1 MYCHVN
7 VKTGSRGTGQSAAA
21 KYDYISRAGKYE
33 AACQDEV
40 VHLESGCM
48 PAFASSDARLY
59 WAAADSH
66 ERSNGRLFRSL
77 TAALPNSLDFAGRL
91 DLARSFAAHV
101 TAGELPYTL
110 VLHAGL
116 SKVAGKPD
124 NPHLHLVFSE
134 RVNDGVDR
142 AAEQWFRRAAPK
154 GGDPAAGGA
163 KKSERTKPRAWLE
176 ETRQAWA
183 AEMNVAFDRA
193 GVSDRV
199 TSESHATQ
207 LARAREAG
215 DAAEEER
222 LLLNPPSAH
231 IGPAA
236 KHRWEDR
243 SPGTPELKPDRVV
256 EHEEVSA
263 AAREARSAYARDAA
277 EAAEAR
283 RRVEVL
289 DAELAA
295 LEAEQRRADAA
306 ARHRQ
311 EAAARREA
319 EQRRAKEA
327 AARREAEQRRQ
338 EAAARREAD
347 QRRDDA
353 EWEEKR
359 KARETA
365 LRRLPRGVELYLAHL
380 ADLDPKWNVNGN
392 EDTTRGNVDAALAA
406 AESDDTRLGR
416 LRDVLSDEA
425 ADARYREEFDRAGRF
440 TTADI
445 DRALA
450 AAERDRE
457 ERRQAEAAQRKR
469 RAATGR
475 RVSRLERLFDAPGG
489 SEAFFAALDE
499 QNPSWRRTGTRPSDI
514 DRALDVAE
522 RARDAD
528 EPPPWRHR
536 LVLEAERAFPG
547 AASTAWRDAG
557 AGFSRST
564 ETGRRAGSVSQ
575 TLSDRARARA
585 LAAERPEPPASRGLV
600 KRLFE
605 WLRERVQK
613 MLGRFRPSRAAH
625 HQDRSRGGDVEAAWS
640 VAAERA
646 GRGWRQAGMLIT
658 AAQAAA
664 RAWGDIPLA
673 TDTIV
678 SVAESIRARPAT
690 SAAQRAVLE
699 QINWKTAPVVGRSTE
714 EVGLRGRCLG
724 ERKAAAD
731 ERHQQALGEWSALPR
746 RRRWITRKP
755 ERERPGL
762 PSQREV
768 AAARDELV
776 GVVRAAM
783 VTELER
789 VVPRPRPP
797 LAPARTPPAET
808 VRRHDAPSPPSRVP
822 RSDGEIERPAE
833 EKRPAPVPPRDTS
846 SRPAPAT
853 SPPGRRPPRRDR
865 GHEPSF

>member
-7 VKTGSRGTGQSAAA
+7 VKTGSRGSGQSAAA

-48 PAFASSDARLY
+48 PSFASSDARLY
-59 WAAADSH
+59 WAAADCH

-91 DLARSFAAHV
+91 DLARSFASHV

-110 VLHAGL
+110 AVHAGH
-116 SKVAGKPD
+116 SKRAGVAD

-134 RVNDGVDR
+134 RVNDGVER
-142 AAEQWFRRAAPK
+142 AAELWFRRAAPK

-163 KKSERTKPRAWLE
+163 KKSERTKPKAWLE
-176 ETRQAWA
+176 ETREAWA

-193 GVSDRV
+193 GVTDRV

-222 LLLNPPSAH
+222 LLLNPPSVH

-243 SPGTPELKPDRVV
+243 SSGTPELKPDRVV
-256 EHEEVSA
+256 EYEEASA
-263 AAREARSAYARDAA
+263 AAREARAAHARDAA
-277 EAAEAR
+277 EAAEGR
-283 RRVEVL
+283 RRLEVL

-295 LEAEQRRADAA
+295 LEAEQRRA
-306 ARHRQ
+306 

-319 EQRRAKEA
+319 T
-327 AARREAEQRRQ
+327 ARREAERARA
-338 EAAARREAD
+338 EAQWAKRE
-347 QRRDDA
+347 
-353 EWEEKR
+353 EER
-359 KARETA
+359 KARRTA
-365 LRRLPRGVELYLAHL
+365 LVRLPGGVELYLANL
-380 ADLDPKWNVNGN
+380 ADLDPKWNADGN
-392 EDTTRGNVDAALAA
+392 DATTGGNIDAALDA

-425 ADARYREEFDRAGRF
+425 ADARFRRELGRRGGRF
-440 TTADI
+440 GTADL
-445 DRALA
+445 DDALA

-469 RAATGR
+469 AATGR

-489 SEAFFAALDE
+489 GEAFFAALDA

-522 RARDAD
+522 HGRDPD
-528 EPPPWRHR
+528 EPPAWRHR

-557 AGFSRST
+557 AGFNRST
-564 ETGRRAGSVSQ
+564 DIGRQAGSVSQ
-575 TLSDRARARA
+575 TLSDRARARG

-600 KRLFE
+600 KRLFD

-613 MLGRFRPSRAAH
+613 MLRRLRPSKAAH
-625 HQDRSRGGDVEAAWS
+625 HQDRSAGGHVEPAGAA
-640 VAAERA
+640 AAEREPAERDLA
-646 GRGWRQAGMLIT
+646 GQLIT
-658 AAQAAA
+658 AASTAA
-664 RAWGDIPLA
+664 RQWGNITPA
-673 TDTIV
+673 TDTLI
-678 SVAESIRARPAT
+678 AAAASIGTRPGTLA
-690 SAAQRAVLE
+690 SQRAVLE
-699 QINWKTAPVVGRSTE
+699 QINWETAPSVGRSTE
-714 EVGLRGRCLG
+714 AGGLRHRCLV
-724 ERKAAAD
+724 EKRAAAD
-731 ERHQQALGEWSALPR
+731 ERHRQALDEWSALPR
-746 RRRWITRKP
+746 RRRWMTRKP
-755 ERERPGL
+755 ERERPAP
-762 PSQREV
+762 PSRQEV
-768 AAARDELV
+768 AAARGELF

-783 VTELER
+783 AAELER
-789 VVPRPRPP
+789 VMPRRRPP
-797 LAPARTPPAET
+797 SALARTPPAET
-808 VRRHDAPSPPSRVP
+808 MRRHDAPSPPSRAP
-822 RSDGEIERPAE
+822 LRSDGEVERPAE
-833 EKRPAPVPPRDTS
+833 GKRPVRVPSGDTS
-846 SRPAPAT
+846 SRPAPAA
-853 SPPGRRPPRRDR
+853 SPPGRLPRRDR

>member
-21 KYDYISRAGKYE
+21 KYDYISRVGKYE

-48 PAFASSDARLY
+48 PAFAASDARLY
-59 WAAADSH
+59 WAAADCH

-116 SKVAGKPD
+116 SKMAGKPD

-134 RVNDGVDR
+134 RVNDGVER
-142 AAEQWFRRAAPK
+142 AAERWFRRAAPK

-163 KKSERTKPRAWLE
+163 KKSERTKPKAWLE
-176 ETRQAWA
+176 ETREAWA
-183 AEMNVAFDRA
+183 AEMNQAFDRA

-215 DAAEEER
+215 DAAAEER

-243 SPGTPELKPDRVV
+243 SSGTAELKPDRVV
-256 EHEEVSA
+256 EYEEASA
-263 AAREARSAYARDAA
+263 AAREARSAHARDAA
-277 EAAEAR
+277 EAAEGR
-283 RRVEVL
+283 RRLEVL
-289 DAELAA
+289 DAEIAA
-295 LEAEQRRADAA
+295 MEAEQRRAEAA
-306 ARHRQ
+306 AQR
-311 EAAARREA
+311 EATARREA
-319 EQRRAKEA
+319 ERARAEA
-327 AARREAEQRRQ
+327 QWAKRE
-338 EAAARREAD
+338 
-347 QRRDDA
+347 
-353 EWEEKR
+353 EER
-359 KARETA
+359 KARRTA
-365 LRRLPRGVELYLAHL
+365 LVRLPGGVELFLANL
-380 ADLDPKWNVNGN
+380 ADLDPTWNVDGN
-392 EDTTRGNVDAALAA
+392 DATTGGNIDAALDA

-425 ADARYREEFDRAGRF
+425 ADARFRRELGRRGGRF
-440 TTADI
+440 GTADLE
-445 DRALA
+445 DALA
-450 AAERDRE
+450 TAERDRE
-457 ERRQAEAAQRKR
+457 ERRQAEAAERKR

-475 RVSRLERLFDAPGG
+475 RSRLERLFDGPGG
-489 SEAFFAALDE
+489 SEAFFAALDA

-522 RARDAD
+522 NDRDPD
-528 EPPPWRHR
+528 PDQPPPWRHR

-557 AGFSRST
+557 AGFNRST
-564 ETGRRAGSVSQ
+564 DIGRQAGSVSQ

-600 KRLFE
+600 KRLFA

-613 MLGRFRPSRAAH
+613 MLRRLRPSRAAH
-625 HQDRSRGGDVEAAWS
+625 HQDRSAGGYIEAARA
-640 VAAERA
+640 VAAEREPAERDLA
-646 GRGWRQAGMLIT
+646 GQLIAAAST
-658 AAQAAA
+658 AARQ
-664 RAWGDIPLA
+664 WGHTTPA
-673 TDTIV
+673 TDTLIAAAA
-678 SVAESIRARPAT
+678 SVGARPGT
-690 SAAQRAVLE
+690 PVSQRAVLE
-699 QINWKTAPVVGRSTE
+699 QINWETAPPVGRSTE
-714 EVGLRGRCLG
+714 ADGLRGRCRG
-724 ERKAAAD
+724 EKDAAAD
-731 ERHQQALGEWSALPR
+731 ERHRQALDEWSALPR
-746 RRRWITRKP
+746 RRRWFAPRP
-755 ERERPGL
+755 ERERPGP
-762 PSQREV
+762 PSRQEV
-768 AAARDELV
+768 AAARGELF

-783 VTELER
+783 AAELER
-789 VVPRPRPP
+789 VMPRPP
-797 LAPARTPPAET
+797 RPPSEPARALSAET
-808 VRRHDAPSPPSRVP
+808 VRRHDAPSPPSRLP
-822 RSDGEIERPAE
+822 LRSDAEVERPAE
-833 EKRPAPVPPRDTS
+833 GKRPVRVPSGETS
-846 SRPAPAT
+846 SKPASPA
-853 SPPGRRPPRRDR
+853 SPPRRPPRRDR

>member
-33 AACQDEV
+33 ADCQDEV

-48 PAFASSDARLY
+48 PSFASSDARLY

-116 SKVAGKPD
+116 SKVEGKPD

-134 RVNDGVDR
+134 RVNDGVER

-163 KKSERTKPRAWLE
+163 KKSGRTKPKAWLE
-176 ETRQAWA
+176 ETREAWA

-193 GVSDRV
+193 GVADRV
-199 TSESHATQ
+199 TSDSHATQ
-207 LARAREAG
+207 LAQACEAG

-222 LLLNPPSAH
+222 LLLNPPSVH

-243 SPGTPELKPDRVV
+243 SPKLKPDRVV
-256 EHEEVSA
+256 EYEEVSA

-338 EAAARREAD
+338 EAAARREAE
-347 QRRDDA
+347 QRRADA
-353 EWEEKR
+353 EWDEKR
-359 KARETA
+359 NVRDTA
-365 LRRLPRGVELYLAHL
+365 LRRVPGGVELYLAHL
-380 ADLDPKWNVNGN
+380 ADLDPTWNANGN
-392 EDTTRGNVDAALAA
+392 NTTTRENVDAALDA
-406 AESDDTRLGR
+406 AESDDTRRDR

-425 ADARYREEFDRAGRF
+425 AAARYRQELGEGAGRF
-440 TTADI
+440 NTADL

-450 AAERDRE
+450 VAERDRE
-457 ERRQAEAAQRKR
+457 ERRQAEAAQRQR

-489 SEAFFAALDE
+489 NEAFFAALDA

-522 RARDAD
+522 RGRDPD
-528 EPPPWRHR
+528 QPPPWRHR

-547 AASTAWRDAG
+547 AASTAWQDAG
-557 AGFSRST
+557 AGFNRST
-564 ETGRRAGSVSQ
+564 EIGRRAGSVSQ

-585 LAAERPEPPASRGLV
+585 HAAERTEPVAPRGRV

-625 HQDRSRGGDVEAAWS
+625 HQDRSPGGDVEAAWS

-646 GRGWRQAGMLIT
+646 GREWRPAGMLIT

-664 RAWGDIPLA
+664 REWGDIPLA
-673 TDTIV
+673 TNTIV

-699 QINWKTAPVVGRSTE
+699 QINWETAPVVGRSTE
-714 EVGLRGRCLG
+714 AAGLRGRCLG

-746 RRRWITRKP
+746 RRRWMTRKP

-783 VTELER
+783 AAELER

-797 LAPARTPPAET
+797 LAPARTPQAET
-808 VRRHDAPSPPSRVP
+808 VRRHDAPSPPLRVP
-822 RSDGEIERPAE
+822 GSDGEVERPAE
-833 EKRPAPVPPRDTS
+833 EKRPAPVPTRDTS